1 MSGDAIFLRNNVNSE
16 LRRPVRYID
25 TDVTVVV
32 TYNDI
37 NGMWV
42 SGLRAAVSGCGAA
55 ILSTE
60 SIPRVP

>member
-1 MSGDAIFLRNNVNSE
+1 MQEAYMIQGPDGN
-16 LRRPVRYID
+16 
-25 TDVTVVV
+25 TVL

-42 SGLRAAVSGCGAA
+42 SGLRATESGYGAA
-55 ILSTE
+55 ILSNE